1 MDLKFENNKFV
12 ITDLDYEMVQI
23 ILNGIIF
30 QRNKISEK
38 ISYLTICIFN
48 DSSENQKN
56 EFRMQM
62 NYFKNKNEELNKII
76 NDCNLTLE
84 TMTLVH

>member
-30 QRNKISEK
+30 QRKKISEK

-84 TMTLVH
+84 TMTLIY

>member
-1 MDLKFENNKFV
+1 MDLKFENNKFD

-48 DSSENQKN
+48 DSSEIQKN

-62 NYFKNKNEELNKII
+62 NYFKKKNEELTNIL
-76 NDCNLTLE
+76 NDFNLILE
-84 TMTLVH
+84 NM

>member
-30 QRNKISEK
+30 QRKKISEK